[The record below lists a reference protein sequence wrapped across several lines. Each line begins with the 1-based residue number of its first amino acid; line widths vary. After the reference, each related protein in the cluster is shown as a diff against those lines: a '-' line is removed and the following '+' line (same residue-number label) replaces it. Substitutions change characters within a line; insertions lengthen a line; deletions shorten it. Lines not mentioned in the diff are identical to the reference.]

1 MDADD
6 QQMWGA
12 DASAALQSSC
22 SGTSQQAFSSHASD
36 PYLMDIANKPERFW
50 ELDFQALDE
59 ADLQLDK
66 CATDDP
72 ALQQQPSMKKP

>member
-1 MDADD
+1 
-6 QQMWGA
+6 
-12 DASAALQSSC
+12 
-22 SGTSQQAFSSHASD
+22 
-36 PYLMDIANKPERFW
+36 MDIANKPERFW

-66 CATDDP
+66 CAIDDP